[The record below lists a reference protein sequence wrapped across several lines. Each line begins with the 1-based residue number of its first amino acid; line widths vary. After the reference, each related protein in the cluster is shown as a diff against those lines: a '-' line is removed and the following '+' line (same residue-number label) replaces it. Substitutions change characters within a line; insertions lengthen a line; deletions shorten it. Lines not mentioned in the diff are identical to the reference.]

1 MDVEIQKITKANVT
15 NVSRKEATASASV
28 SFAEVVAKRNE
39 ELALER
45 FQQLAKEIE
54 EQGKIL
60 AESRSVEDLR
70 KYKKLVKQL
79 LDDVVK
85 NGLQLSEQRGF
96 NWSGRSRLYK
106 IVKEVDKKL
115 MDITNAVLQR
125 EKEGID
131 LLSTI
136 GEIQGLIINIY
147 T

>member
-1 MDVEIQKITKANVT
+1 VEIQKVTKANMI
-15 NVSRKEATASASV
+15 NVSKKEATASASV
-28 SFAEVVAKRNE
+28 SFAEVVAKKNE

-70 KYKKLVKQL
+70 KYKKLVKKL

-85 NGLQLSEQRGF
+85 NGLQLSEQHGF
-96 NWSGRSRLYK
+96 NWSRRSRLYK
-106 IVKEVDKKL
+106 IVKEVDKRL
-115 MDITNAVLQR
+115 IDLTNAVLQK
-125 EKEGID
+125 EKQRID

>member
-1 MDVEIQKITKANVT
+1 VEIQKITKANMM
-15 NVSRKEATASASV
+15 NVSKKEATASASV
-28 SFAEVVAKRNE
+28 SFAEVVARQNE

-54 EQGKIL
+54 EQGKVL
-60 AESRSVEDLR
+60 AESRSVEELR
-70 KYKKLVKQL
+70 KYKKLVKTL
-79 LDDVVK
+79 LDDVIK
-85 NGLQLSEQRGF
+85 NGLQLSEQHGF

-115 MDITNAVLQR
+115 IDLTNAVLQK
-125 EKEGID
+125 EKQGID

>member
-1 MDVEIQKITKANVT
+1 MEIQKITKANMV
-15 NVSRKEATASASV
+15 NVSKKEATASASV
-28 SFAEVVAKRNE
+28 SFAEVVARQNE

-54 EQGKIL
+54 EQGKVL
-60 AESRSVEDLR
+60 AESRSVEELR
-70 KYKKLVKQL
+70 KYKKLVKTL
-79 LDDVVK
+79 LDDVIK
-85 NGLQLSEQRGF
+85 NGLQLSEQHGF
-96 NWSGRSRLYK
+96 NWIGRSRLYK

-115 MDITNAVLQR
+115 IDLTNAVLQK
-125 EKEGID
+125 EKQGID

>member
-1 MDVEIQKITKANVT
+1 MEIQKITKTNMT

-39 ELALER
+39 ELVLER

-70 KYKKLVKQL
+70 KYKKLVKKL

-115 MDITNAVLQR
+115 IDVTNAVLQR

>member
-1 MDVEIQKITKANVT
+1 MDVEIQKITKANMM
-15 NVSRKEATASASV
+15 NVSKKEATASASV

-70 KYKKLVKQL
+70 KYKKLVKKL

-115 MDITNAVLQR
+115 IDVTNAVLQK

>member
-1 MDVEIQKITKANVT
+1 VEIQKITKANVM
-15 NVSRKEATASASV
+15 NVSKKEAATSASV
-28 SFAEVVAKRNE
+28 SFAKVVAKQNE

-54 EQGKIL
+54 EQGKVL
-60 AESRSVEDLR
+60 AESRSVEELR
-70 KYKKLVKQL
+70 KYKKLVKTL

-85 NGLQLSEQRGF
+85 NGLQLSEQHGF

-106 IVKEVDKKL
+106 IVKEVDRKL
-115 MDITNAVLQR
+115 IDLTNAVLQK
-125 EKEGID
+125 EKQGID

>member
-1 MDVEIQKITKANVT
+1 MEIQKITKANT
-15 NVSRKEATASASV
+15 MNVSRKEATASASV
-28 SFAEVVAKRNE
+28 SFAEVVAKRSE

-54 EQGKIL
+54 EQGNIL

-70 KYKKLVKQL
+70 KYKKLVKNL

-96 NWSGRSRLYK
+96 NWSGRPRLYK
-106 IVKEVDKKL
+106 VVKEIDQKL
-115 MDITNAVLQR
+115 IDLTNAVLQ
-125 EKEGID
+125 KEQQSID

>member
-1 MDVEIQKITKANVT
+1 VEIQKVTKVNMM
-15 NVSRKEATASASV
+15 NVSKKEATASASV
-28 SFAEVVAKRNE
+28 SFAEVVAKQKE
-39 ELALER
+39 GLALER
-45 FQQLAKEIE
+45 LQQLAKEIE

-70 KYKKLVKQL
+70 KYKKLVKKL

-85 NGLQLSEQRGF
+85 NGLQLSEHHGF

-106 IVKEVDKKL
+106 IVKEVDKRL
-115 MDITNAVLQR
+115 IDLTNAVLQK
-125 EKEGID
+125 EKQGID

>member
-1 MDVEIQKITKANVT
+1 MEIQKITKANMV
-15 NVSRKEATASASV
+15 NVSKKEATASASV
-28 SFAEVVAKRNE
+28 SFAEVVAKQNE

-54 EQGKIL
+54 EQGKVL
-60 AESRSVEDLR
+60 AESRSVEELR
-70 KYKKLVKQL
+70 KYKKLVKTL

-85 NGLQLSEQRGF
+85 NGLQLSEQHGF

-106 IVKEVDKKL
+106 IVKEVDRKL
-115 MDITNAVLQR
+115 IDLTNAVLQK
-125 EKEGID
+125 EKQGID

>member
-1 MDVEIQKITKANVT
+1 VEIQKITKANMM
-15 NVSRKEATASASV
+15 NVSKKEATASASV
-28 SFAEVVAKRNE
+28 SFAEVVAKQNE

-54 EQGKIL
+54 EQGKVL
-60 AESRSVEDLR
+60 AESRSVEELR
-70 KYKKLVKQL
+70 KYKKLVKTL
-79 LDDVVK
+79 LDDVIK
-85 NGLQLSEQRGF
+85 NGLQLSEQHGF

-115 MDITNAVLQR
+115 IDLTNAVLQK
-125 EKEGID
+125 EKQGID

>member
-1 MDVEIQKITKANVT
+1 MDVEIQKITKANMM
-15 NVSRKEATASASV
+15 NVSRKEAPASASV

-54 EQGKIL
+54 EQGRIL

-70 KYKKLVKQL
+70 KYKKLVKKL
-79 LDDVVK
+79 LDDAVK

-115 MDITNAVLQR
+115 MELTNVVLQR

>member
-1 MDVEIQKITKANVT
+1 VEIQKVTKANVVKT
-15 NVSRKEATASASV
+15 SRKEATASASV
-28 SFAEVVAKRNE
+28 SFAEVMHKRNE
-39 ELALER
+39 ELVLER

-70 KYKKLVKQL
+70 KYKKLVKTL
-79 LDDVVK
+79 LDDAVK

-115 MDITNAVLQR
+115 IDLTNAVLQK
-125 EKEGID
+125 EKEGIN

>member
-1 MDVEIQKITKANVT
+1 MEIQKITKANMM
-15 NVSRKEATASASV
+15 NVNKKEATASVSV
-28 SFAEVVAKRNE
+28 SFAEVVAKQNE
-39 ELALER
+39 KLALER

-54 EQGKIL
+54 EQGKVL
-60 AESRSVEDLR
+60 AESRSVEELR
-70 KYKKLVKQL
+70 KYKKLVKTL
-79 LDDVVK
+79 LDDVIK
-85 NGLQLSEQRGF
+85 NGLQLSEQHGF

-115 MDITNAVLQR
+115 IDLTNAVLQK
-125 EKEGID
+125 EKQGID

>member
-1 MDVEIQKITKANVT
+1 MDVEIQKVTKANMT

-70 KYKKLVKQL
+70 KYKKLVKKL

-115 MDITNAVLQR
+115 IDLTNAVLQR

>member
-1 MDVEIQKITKANVT
+1 VEIQKITKANMM
-15 NVSRKEATASASV
+15 NVSKKEATASASV
-28 SFAEVVAKRNE
+28 SFAEVVAKQNE
-39 ELALER
+39 KLALER

-54 EQGKIL
+54 EQGKVL
-60 AESRSVEDLR
+60 AESRSVEELR
-70 KYKKLVKQL
+70 KYKKLVKTL
-79 LDDVVK
+79 LDDVIK
-85 NGLQLSEQRGF
+85 NGLQLSEQHGF

-115 MDITNAVLQR
+115 IDLTNAVLQK
-125 EKEGID
+125 EKQGID

>member
-1 MDVEIQKITKANVT
+1 MNMEVQKVTKANIVKA
-15 NVSRKEATASASV
+15 NRKETTASPSV

-39 ELALER
+39 ELVLER
-45 FQQLAKEIE
+45 FQQLVRDIE

-70 KYKKLVKQL
+70 KYKKLVKTL
-79 LDDVVK
+79 LDDAVK

-96 NWSGRSRLYK
+96 SWNGRSRLYK

-115 MDITNAVLQR
+115 IDLTNAVLQ
-125 EKEGID
+125 KEQQGID

>member
-1 MDVEIQKITKANVT
+1 VEIQKVTKANMI
-15 NVSRKEATASASV
+15 NVSKKEATASASV
-28 SFAEVVAKRNE
+28 SFAEVVAKKNE

-70 KYKKLVKQL
+70 KYKKLVKKL

-85 NGLQLSEQRGF
+85 NGLQLSEQHGF

-106 IVKEVDKKL
+106 IVKEVDKRL
-115 MDITNAVLQR
+115 IDLTNAVLQK
-125 EKEGID
+125 EKQRID

>member
-1 MDVEIQKITKANVT
+1 MEIQKITKANMM
-15 NVSRKEATASASV
+15 NVSKKEATASASV
-28 SFAEVVAKRNE
+28 SFAEVVARQNE

-54 EQGKIL
+54 EQGKVL
-60 AESRSVEDLR
+60 AESRSVEELR
-70 KYKKLVKQL
+70 KYKKLVKTL
-79 LDDVVK
+79 LDDVIK
-85 NGLQLSEQRGF
+85 NGLQLSEQHGF

-115 MDITNAVLQR
+115 IDLTNAVLQK
-125 EKEGID
+125 EKQGID

>member
-1 MDVEIQKITKANVT
+1 MEIQKVTKANMM
-15 NVSRKEATASASV
+15 NVSKKEATASASV
-28 SFAEVVAKRNE
+28 SFAEVVAKQKE
-39 ELALER
+39 ELAFER
-45 FQQLAKEIE
+45 FQQLVKEIE

-60 AESRSVEDLR
+60 AESRSVEDWR
-70 KYKKLVKQL
+70 KYKKLVKKL

-85 NGLQLSEQRGF
+85 NGLQLSEQHGF

-106 IVKEVDKKL
+106 IVREVDKKL
-115 MDITNAVLQR
+115 IDLTNAVLQK
-125 EKEGID
+125 EKQGID

>member
-1 MDVEIQKITKANVT
+1 VEIQKITKANMM
-15 NVSRKEATASASV
+15 NVNKKEATASASV
-28 SFAEVVAKRNE
+28 SFAEVVARQNE

-60 AESRSVEDLR
+60 AESRSVEELR
-70 KYKKLVKQL
+70 KYKKLVKTL
-79 LDDVVK
+79 LDDVIK
-85 NGLQLSEQRGF
+85 NGLQLSEQHGF

-115 MDITNAVLQR
+115 IDLTNAVLQK
-125 EKEGID
+125 EKQGID

>member
-1 MDVEIQKITKANVT
+1 MEIQKITKANMM
-15 NVSRKEATASASV
+15 NVSKKEAASASV
-28 SFAEVVAKRNE
+28 SFAEVVAKQNE

-54 EQGKIL
+54 EQGKVL
-60 AESRSVEDLR
+60 AESRSVEELR
-70 KYKKLVKQL
+70 KYKKLVKTL
-79 LDDVVK
+79 LDDVIK
-85 NGLQLSEQRGF
+85 NGLQLSEQHGF

-115 MDITNAVLQR
+115 IDLTNAVLQK
-125 EKEGID
+125 EKQGID

>member
-1 MDVEIQKITKANVT
+1 MEIQKITKANMV
-15 NVSRKEATASASV
+15 NVSKKEATASASV
-28 SFAEVVAKRNE
+28 SFAEVVARQNE

-54 EQGKIL
+54 EQGKVL
-60 AESRSVEDLR
+60 AESRSVEELR
-70 KYKKLVKQL
+70 KYKKLVKTL
-79 LDDVVK
+79 LDDVIK
-85 NGLQLSEQRGF
+85 NGLQLSEQHGF

-115 MDITNAVLQR
+115 IDLTNAVLQK
-125 EKEGID
+125 EKQGID